1 MHAGNGI
8 DQAKLTG
15 NRPGPHTQAAAEG
28 YGTTPGNLGN
38 LPAGAIAAVVSSPP
52 YEGNPHAGETHQR
65 DFNYTGTHNYTGNR
79 CSVARYDAPDSR
91 GQLGTTQG
99 TTFWEAAAEILR
111 ATVSV
116 LAPGAH
122 CIWVAKRYVR
132 DGQIVDFT
140 ADWIR
145 LCESVGLRLLHHH
158 RAMLV
163 EDHGTQTD
171 LFQGDVQQQTIK
183 ASFFRRLHMKKRPD
197 LAILWEDVTCWI
209 WDGNESTGAGVA
221 CCVSSPPF
229 LDNGVNDARF
239 GGGLKDKSLIQQSK
253 IGGGGSTYYGTS
265 PSQLAC
271 LPPGDL
277 ASVIKEGAAVS
288 LRPSSAV
295 EAGATPARLH
305 GDSLLA
311 P

>member
-1 MHAGNGI
+1 MTDNVLNAANPSSPEVLHNLSAHEVVDSNGGI
-8 DQAKLTG
+8 DS
-15 NRPGPHTQAAAEG
+15 R
-28 YGTTPGNLGN
+28 
-38 LPAGAIAAVVSSPP
+38 VSENTNPP
-52 YEGNPHAGETHQR
+52 M
-65 DFNYTGTHNYTGNR
+65 
-79 CSVARYDAPDSR
+79 
-91 GQLGTTQG
+91 
-99 TTFWEAAAEILR
+99 TFWGAAHQIMMQICK
-111 ATVSV
+111 S
-116 LAPGAH
+116 LAPNGH
-122 CIWVAKRYVR
+122 CIFVTKNYVR
-132 DGQIVDFT
+132 AGQIVPFT
-140 ADWIR
+140 EQWKT
-145 LCESVGLRLLHHH
+145 LCQSVGLRLLHHH